1 MKVLMTII
9 IIIIIITS
17 IVIYGSASVRG
28 QEKIS
33 KQAQNIITTQITQ
46 INTHTHTN
54 NTKKVQKNCIYNLN
68 VMKIGSI
75 IHMSNATSVK
85 SLSDF

>member
-1 MKVLMTII
+1 MLMTII

-46 INTHTHTN
+46 INTHTHKQH
-54 NTKKVQKNCIYNLN
+54 KK
-68 VMKIGSI
+68 GSE
-75 IHMSNATSVK
+75 K
-85 SLSDF
+85 LYL